1 MPSTIDVFLS
11 IFPSCLLVFAL
22 CIWMSQVSC
31 IASRFFTIWATR
43 EALDTPIL
51 GTYMLEYNNFF
62 LYWSFYHYIVSFFI
76 FLYSLCFKIYFVS
89 YDYCY
94 PQFLAIFIC
103 LKYLFP
109 SAHFQSMCVLCP
121 KVGLLYAGSFFF
133 FIQPAILCLLLG
145 AFSSLTFKVI
155 IDRYVFITI
164 LNLNFSDW
172 LCISLFL
179 SFCFFFCGLICFSL
193 YYACIFFLFGSC
205 DSIVCFPLVVLQVW
219 STCHALILKASNILL
234 IDKHFTSQ
242 RKSHDSFLSSK
253 EEGRWNSTIVLEY
266 LQPWW
271 LTHSPQRNNN
281 F

>member
-1 MPSTIDVFLS
+1 MTIATPNSLPFS
-11 IFPSCLLVFAL
+11 FAWNTFFRLLTFSLCVSFAL
-22 CIWMSQVSC
+22 RWVSC
-31 IASRFFTIWATR
+31 TQ
-43 EALDTPIL
+43 AL
-51 GTYMLEYNNFF
+51 
-62 LYWSFYHYIVSFFI
+62 
-76 FLYSLCFKIYFVS
+76 
-89 YDYCY
+89 
-94 PQFLAIFIC
+94 
-103 LKYLFP
+103 
-109 SAHFQSMCVLCP
+109 
-121 KVGLLYAGSFFF
+121 FFF

-253 EEGRWNSTIVLEY
+253 EEGRWNSTILSEY